1 MTETNK
7 QLHET
12 LIEILDFVKEICEK
26 HELTYFLVFG
36 TALGAKR
43 HCGFIPWDDDVDI
56 ALPREHYNIFI
67 DALSETDQSIFSL
80 QNEDNEP
87 NYFLPFAKLRK
98 NNTIFIEKILDVEYE
113 NNGIYIDIFPLDFVE
128 NLDSF
133 NFKIRRTTFNYI
145 KHILK
150 FSSCRSFYKNKY
162 SNVRYLIENIMSI
175 PTLFFSNRRLLF
187 LANSLISS
195 TTKADFI
202 GQYDQKSNK
211 RAIMPSNY
219 YFPPRSAVFEGKTYS
234 VPAKLEDYLKC
245 FYGSDYMELPPIEKR
260 VTHQPIT
267 LRFEK

>member
-128 NLDSF
+128 NPDSF

-145 KHILK
+145 
-150 FSSCRSFYKNKY
+150 
-162 SNVRYLIENIMSI
+162 
-175 PTLFFSNRRLLF
+175 
-187 LANSLISS
+187 
-195 TTKADFI
+195 
-202 GQYDQKSNK
+202 
-211 RAIMPSNY
+211 
-219 YFPPRSAVFEGKTYS
+219 
-234 VPAKLEDYLKC
+234 
-245 FYGSDYMELPPIEKR
+245 
-260 VTHQPIT
+260 
-267 LRFEK
+267 